1 MKIHIAGG
9 RLIDPRHGVD
19 QLADVYLAAGKVLAI
34 GGAPDDFHANRVI
47 DATGLVV
54 CPGLVDVAVR
64 LREPGFE
71 YLATL
76 ESEMR
81 AAAAG
86 GVTSLACPPDT
97 DPPLDEPGLVEMLK
111 FRARNLPG
119 PRVWPLGAL
128 TRGLRGDALAEMAE
142 LFDAGC
148 MAFSQGD
155 RALLPHDI
163 LLRALEYADTFGYG
177 VWLRPEDAAL
187 AKGGVAH
194 EGAVASRLGL
204 PGIPELAESI
214 AVATLVLMA
223 RHSGARIHLERLS
236 SATALD
242 MVRAAKAEGLR
253 ISCDVAAHQLH
264 LTDMDLLGF
273 DSHFH
278 LHPPLRT
285 QRDRDAI
292 RAALADGTVD
302 AVCSDHTPVNE
313 DAKQLPFGESEPG
326 ASGVELL
333 LPLTLCWAREDGI
346 ALPRA
351 LAALTAR
358 PAELLGI
365 PGGHLAPGAPAD
377 VCVFDP
383 EASWTVS
390 AANLKSQGKN
400 TPFLGQEM
408 QGRVRYTV
416 IDGHVDHEAG

>member
-1 MKIHIAGG
+1 VKIHIQGG
-9 RLIDPRHGVD
+9 RLIDPRHGIDRVD
-19 QLADVYLAAGKVLAI
+19 DVFVAAGKVVAL
-34 GGAPDDFHANRVI
+34 GAAPADFHANRVL
-47 DATGLVV
+47 DAAGLVV

-64 LREPGFE
+64 LREPGYE

-119 PRVWPLGAL
+119 PRVYPLGAL
-128 TRGLRGDALAEMAE
+128 TRGLDGTALSEMAE

-148 MAFSQGD
+148 VAFSQGD
-155 RALLPHDI
+155 RALFRHDI
-163 LLRALEYADTFGYG
+163 LLRALEYADTFGHG

-187 AKGGVAH
+187 ARDGVAH

-214 AVATLVLMA
+214 AVATLILMA
-223 RHSGARIHLERLS
+223 RQTGAHIHLERLS
-236 SATALD
+236 CASAVD

-253 ISCDVAAHQLH
+253 ITCDVAAHQLH

-273 DSHFH
+273 DSLFH
-278 LHPPLRT
+278 LRPPLRT

-292 RAALADGTVD
+292 RAALRDGAID

-333 LPLTLCWAREDGI
+333 LPLTLRWAREAGVG
-346 ALPRA
+346 LSQA
-351 LAALTAR
+351 LAALTTR

-365 PGGHLAPGAPAD
+365 PGGHLAVGAPAD

-383 EASWTVS
+383 EASWLVS
-390 AANLKSQGKN
+390 APALKSQGKN
-400 TPFLGQEM
+400 SPFLGQEM

-416 IDGHVDHEAG
+416 IDGHVDHESG